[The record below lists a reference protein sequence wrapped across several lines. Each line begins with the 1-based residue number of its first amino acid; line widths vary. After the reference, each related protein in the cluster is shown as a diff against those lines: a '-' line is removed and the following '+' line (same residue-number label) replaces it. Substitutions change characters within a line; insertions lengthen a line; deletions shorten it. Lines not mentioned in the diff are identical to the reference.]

1 MDFNDRH
8 SRKETSLKIGAEAE
22 QFAHDHLLANGLIP
36 VNRNFNTRRGE
47 IDIIMQDK
55 EQLVFVVVRFR
66 QSNRFGSAEE
76 SITQQKRKKIKA
88 AAAIYMQSYKMS
100 NNTQARFDV
109 VALTGDSRSSSQFS
123 VNWIKNIFIE

>member
-22 QFAHDHLLANGLIP
+22 QFAHDYLLANDLIP

-88 AAAIYMQSYKMS
+88 AAAIYMQSHKMS

>member
-47 IDIIMQDK
+47 IDTIM
-55 EQLVFVVVRFR
+55 
-66 QSNRFGSAEE
+66 
-76 SITQQKRKKIKA
+76 
-88 AAAIYMQSYKMS
+88 
-100 NNTQARFDV
+100 
-109 VALTGDSRSSSQFS
+109 
-123 VNWIKNIFIE
+123 